1 MNRNPATRAIVMIS
15 VLSFV
20 IAMPFV
26 TTASALLTFTTGY
39 STPPDYPVT
48 SNVQISP
55 AHPVVGDEISCSY
68 DFYDQSGDADQS
80 TISWQLINTT
90 GGYFIANGSS
100 IDTSNFDT
108 NSVIEC
114 YVVAFDGT
122 NYGNT
127 DRTQIMLGEN
137 ISRSLPDMVPSI
149 VYMRDNQ
156 SAMTD
161 ITYEDEIIEMAH
173 KEHFEWNISLV
184 RLNLNQDFRIISYL
198 SNDTTGVISLTS
210 HYITA
215 TSHNMTVSLG
225 KLSFEYGNACYV
237 TTIMIQQLQRSSI
250 YTDSFNFV
258 IDAGGNDCEP
268 YEQQGKY
275 DPNCVTCPKAEWSNI
290 YMTNDMK
297 YNVKVKTTGLY
308 PGKGYT
314 LDVVLINETTPSVVF
329 AETYEWNATYGA
341 KAIVNYGHELS
352 VGDYCVIAS
361 LYEDGEWVN
370 TIRTCQTIEELEPPH
385 IDRTYVAYKT
395 YEMLHYARAG
405 VANMVY
411 GNNYTLDVQLVNNTT
426 GDVMASFS
434 KTIINAS
441 SLYYSG
447 KTQDV
452 SLDYGYYCAIAKLY
466 ENGVIIDEK
475 THCRHHVE
483 RNATITS
490 NSISYNDYY
499 MNYNTYS
506 QVTYLK
512 LGADYRVTITLS
524 DSATGNNIMTENH
537 EWTPTYYGA
546 KSFRF
551 HGINLPIGEFCL
563 TTVLY
568 ENGTEVSRRVNC
580 ISVMCQYDTNSM
592 DVGSVEPANLEVES
606 STIENVF
613 EAIIDA
619 VSEMITEIFAEI
631 RSEDSETSQNDSDT
645 ENAEQSND

>member
-1 MNRNPATRAIVMIS
+1 MWRS
-15 VLSFV
+15 
-20 IAMPFV
+20 
-26 TTASALLTFTTGY
+26 
-39 STPPDYPVT
+39 PPDYPVT

-68 DFYDQSGDADQS
+68 DYYDQSGDADHS

-100 IDTSNFDT
+100 IDTSNFDA

-137 ISRSLPDMVPSI
+137 ISRSVPDMVPSI

-156 SAMTD
+156 SAITD
-161 ITYEDEIIEMAH
+161 ITYEGEIIEMAH

-198 SNDTTGVISLTS
+198 SNDTMGIISLTS
-210 HYITA
+210 QHITA
-215 TSHNMTVSLG
+215 SSHNMTISLG
-225 KLSFEYGNACYV
+225 KLSFEYANACYV
-237 TTIMIQQLQRSSI
+237 ATIMIQQVQRSSI

-275 DPNCVTCPKAEWSNI
+275 NPDCVTCPKAKWAYI
-290 YMTNDMK
+290 YTTNTMK
-297 YNVKVKTTGLY
+297 QNVEVKTTGLY

-314 LDVVLINETTPSVVF
+314 LDVVLINETTPSIVF
-329 AETYEWNATYGA
+329 SESHEWNATHGA
-341 KAIVNYGHELS
+341 KVFVNYGNELA
-352 VGDYCVIAS
+352 VGDYCVIAT
-361 LYEDGEWVN
+361 LYEDGEWIN
-370 TIRTCQTIEELEPPH
+370 TVRTCQTIEEPEPPRIQYTAIRYNDYH
-385 IDRTYVAYKT
+385 MVHYVDTYV
-395 YEMLHYARAG
+395 
-405 VANMVY
+405 VNMVF
-411 GNNYTLDVQLVNNTT
+411 GNNYTLDVQLVNDTT
-426 GDVMASFS
+426 DHVMISEND
-434 KTIINAS
+434 TINAS
-441 SLYYSG
+441 FLNWGYY
-447 KTQDV
+447 TQSIGLEV
-452 SLDYGYYCAIAKLY
+452 GLYCAIAKLY
-466 ENGVIIDEK
+466 ENGVFIDEQ
-475 THCRHHVE
+475 TRCRYVVE
-483 RNATITS
+483 NNATIVS
-490 NSISYNDYY
+490 NQIGYNDYY

-506 QVTYLK
+506 KVSYLK
-512 LGADYRVTITLS
+512 PGVDYRVTMTVS
-524 DSATGNNIMTENH
+524 NTATGNNIIAEDH
-537 EWTPTYYGA
+537 EWTATYGA
-546 KSFRF
+546 KTFRI
-551 HGINLPIGEFCL
+551 HGLSLPIGEFCL

-580 ISVMCQYDTNSM
+580 ISVICQYDTNSM
-592 DVGSVEPANLEVES
+592 DVGVEAPADSEDES

-631 RSEDSETSQNDSDT
+631 RTEDSETEQGNPSSDIT
-645 ENAEQSND
+645 DESND

>member
-39 STPPDYPVT
+39 SSPPDYPVT

-68 DFYDQSGDADQS
+68 DYYDQSGDADHS

-100 IDTSNFDT
+100 IDTSNFDA

-137 ISRSLPDMVPSI
+137 ISRSVPDMVPSI

-161 ITYEDEIIEMAH
+161 ITYEGEIIEMAH
-173 KEHFEWNISLV
+173 KEHFEWNISLM

-198 SNDTTGVISLTS
+198 SNDTMGIISLTS
-210 HYITA
+210 QHITA
-215 TSHNMTVSLG
+215 SSHNMTISLG
-225 KLSFEYGNACYV
+225 KLSFEYANACYV
-237 TTIMIQQLQRSSI
+237 ATIMIQQVQRSSI

-275 DPNCVTCPKAEWSNI
+275 NPDCVTCPKAKWAYI
-290 YMTNDMK
+290 YTTNTMK
-297 YNVKVKTTGLY
+297 QNVEVKTTGLY

-314 LDVVLINETTPSVVF
+314 LDVVLINETTPSIVF
-329 AETYEWNATYGA
+329 SESHEWNATHGA
-341 KAIVNYGHELS
+341 KVFVNYGNELA
-352 VGDYCVIAS
+352 VGDYCVIAT
-361 LYEDGEWVN
+361 LYEDGEWIN
-370 TIRTCQTIEELEPPH
+370 TVRTCQTIEEPEPPRIQYTAIRYNDYH
-385 IDRTYVAYKT
+385 MVHYVDTYV
-395 YEMLHYARAG
+395 
-405 VANMVY
+405 VNMVF
-411 GNNYTLDVQLVNNTT
+411 GNNYTLDVQLVNDTT
-426 GDVMASFS
+426 DHVMISEND
-434 KTIINAS
+434 TINAS
-441 SLYYSG
+441 FLNWGYY
-447 KTQDV
+447 TQSIGLEV
-452 SLDYGYYCAIAKLY
+452 GLYCAIAKLY
-466 ENGVIIDEK
+466 ENGVFIDEQ
-475 THCRHHVE
+475 TRCRYVVE
-483 RNATITS
+483 NNATIVS
-490 NSISYNDYY
+490 NQIGYNDYY

-506 QVTYLK
+506 KVSYLK
-512 LGADYRVTITLS
+512 PGVDYRVTMTVS
-524 DSATGNNIMTENH
+524 NTATGNNIIAEDH
-537 EWTPTYYGA
+537 EWTATYGA
-546 KSFRF
+546 KTFRI
-551 HGINLPIGEFCL
+551 HGLSLPIGEFCL

-580 ISVMCQYDTNSM
+580 ISVICQYDTNSM
-592 DVGSVEPANLEVES
+592 DVGIEAPADSEDES

-631 RSEDSETSQNDSDT
+631 RTEDSETEQDNPSSDVT
-645 ENAEQSND
+645 DESND

>member
-39 STPPDYPVT
+39 SSPPDYPVT

-68 DFYDQSGDADQS
+68 DFYDQSGDADHS

-100 IDTSNFDT
+100 IDTSNFEA

-114 YVVAFDGT
+114 YVAAFDGS

-137 ISRSLPDMVPSI
+137 ISRSVPDMVPSI

-161 ITYEDEIIEMAH
+161 ITYEGEIIEMAH
-173 KEHFEWNISLV
+173 KEHFEWNISLM

-198 SNDTTGVISLTS
+198 SNDTTGIISLTS

-215 TSHNMTVSLG
+215 TSHNMTISLG
-225 KLSFEYGNACYV
+225 KLSFEYRDACYV
-237 TTIMIQQLQRSSI
+237 ATIMVQQLQRSSI

-258 IDAGGNDCEP
+258 IDAGGNDCAP

-275 DPNCVTCPKAEWSNI
+275 NPDCVTCPKAKWAYI
-290 YMTNDMK
+290 YTTNAMK
-297 YNVKVKTTGLY
+297 QNVEVKTTGLY

-329 AETYEWNATYGA
+329 SESHEWNATHGA
-341 KAIVNYGHELS
+341 KVFVNYGNELA
-352 VGDYCVIAS
+352 VGDYCVIAT
-361 LYEDGEWVN
+361 LYEDGEWIN
-370 TIRTCQTIEELEPPH
+370 TVRTCQTIEEPEPPRIQYTAIRYNDYH
-385 IDRTYVAYKT
+385 MVHYVDTYV
-395 YEMLHYARAG
+395 
-405 VANMVY
+405 VNMVF
-411 GNNYTLDVQLVNNTT
+411 GNNYTLDVQLVNDTT
-426 GDVMASFS
+426 DHVMISEND
-434 KTIINAS
+434 TINAS
-441 SLYYSG
+441 FLNWRYD
-447 KTQDV
+447 TQSV
-452 SLDYGYYCAIAKLY
+452 GLEVGHYCAIAKLY
-466 ENGVIIDEK
+466 ENGVFIDEE
-475 THCRHHVE
+475 TRCQYVVE
-483 RNATITS
+483 RNATIVS
-490 NSISYNDYY
+490 NQIGYNDYY

-506 QVTYLK
+506 KVSYLK
-512 LGADYRVTITLS
+512 PGVDYRVTMTVS
-524 DSATGNNIMTENH
+524 NTATGNNIIAEDH
-537 EWTPTYYGA
+537 EWTATYGA
-546 KSFRF
+546 KTFRI
-551 HGINLPIGEFCL
+551 HGLSLPIGEFCL

-592 DVGSVEPANLEVES
+592 NVGSEAPTDSEDES

-631 RSEDSETSQNDSDT
+631 RTEGSESEQDNTSSDVT
-645 ENAEQSND
+645 EESND

>member
-39 STPPDYPVT
+39 SSPPDYPVT

-68 DFYDQSGDADQS
+68 DFYDQSGDADHS

-100 IDTSNFDT
+100 IDTSNFEA

-114 YVVAFDGT
+114 YVVAFDGS

-137 ISRSLPDMVPSI
+137 ISRSVPDMVPSI

-161 ITYEDEIIEMAH
+161 ITYEGEIIEMAH
-173 KEHFEWNISLV
+173 KEHFEWNISLM
-184 RLNLNQDFRIISYL
+184 RLNLNHDFRIISYL
-198 SNDTTGVISLTS
+198 SNDTTGIISLTS

-215 TSHNMTVSLG
+215 TSHNMTISLG
-225 KLSFEYGNACYV
+225 KLSFEYRDACYV
-237 TTIMIQQLQRSSI
+237 ATIMVQQLQRSSI

-258 IDAGGNDCEP
+258 IDAGGNDCAP

-275 DPNCVTCPKAEWSNI
+275 NPDCVTCPKAKWAYI
-290 YMTNDMK
+290 YTTNAMK
-297 YNVKVKTTGLY
+297 QNVEVKTTGLY

-314 LDVVLINETTPSVVF
+314 LDVVLINETTPSIVF
-329 AETYEWNATYGA
+329 SESHEWNATHGA
-341 KAIVNYGHELS
+341 KVFVNYGNELA
-352 VGDYCVIAS
+352 VGDYCVIAT
-361 LYEDGEWVN
+361 LYEDGEWIN
-370 TIRTCQTIEELEPPH
+370 TVRTCQTIEEPEPPRIQYTAIRYNDYH
-385 IDRTYVAYKT
+385 MVHYVDTYV
-395 YEMLHYARAG
+395 
-405 VANMVY
+405 VNMVF
-411 GNNYTLDVQLVNNTT
+411 GNNYTLDVQLVNDTT
-426 GDVMASFS
+426 DHVMISEND
-434 KTIINAS
+434 TINAS
-441 SLYYSG
+441 FLNWRYD
-447 KTQDV
+447 TQSV
-452 SLDYGYYCAIAKLY
+452 GLEVGHYCAIAKLY
-466 ENGVIIDEK
+466 ENGVFIDEE
-475 THCRHHVE
+475 TRCQYVVE
-483 RNATITS
+483 RNATIVS
-490 NSISYNDYY
+490 NQIGYNDYY

-506 QVTYLK
+506 KVSYLK
-512 LGADYRVTITLS
+512 PGVDYRVTMTVS
-524 DSATGNNIMTENH
+524 NTATGNNIIAEDH
-537 EWTPTYYGA
+537 EWTATYGA
-546 KSFRF
+546 KTFRI
-551 HGINLPIGEFCL
+551 HGLSLPIGEFCL

-592 DVGSVEPANLEVES
+592 NVGTEAPTDSEDES

-631 RSEDSETSQNDSDT
+631 RTEDSESEQDSTSSDVT
-645 ENAEQSND
+645 DESND

>member
-39 STPPDYPVT
+39 SSPPDYPVT

-68 DFYDQSGDADQS
+68 DFYDQSGDADHS

-100 IDTSNFDT
+100 IDTSNFDA

-137 ISRSLPDMVPSI
+137 ISRSVPDMVPSI

-161 ITYEDEIIEMAH
+161 LTYEGEIIEMAH
-173 KEHFEWNISLV
+173 KEHFEWNISLM

-198 SNDTTGVISLTS
+198 SNDTTGIISLTS

-215 TSHNMTVSLG
+215 SSHNMTISLG

-237 TTIMIQQLQRSSI
+237 ATIMIQQLQRSSI

-275 DPNCVTCPKAEWSNI
+275 NPDCVTCPKAKWAYI
-290 YMTNDMK
+290 YTTNTMK
-297 YNVKVKTTGLY
+297 QNVEVKTTGLY

-314 LDVVLINETTPSVVF
+314 LDVVLINETTPSIVF
-329 AETYEWNATYGA
+329 SESHEWNATHGA
-341 KAIVNYGHELS
+341 KVFVNYGNELA
-352 VGDYCVIAS
+352 VGDYCVIAT
-361 LYEDGEWVN
+361 LYEDGEWIN
-370 TIRTCQTIEELEPPH
+370 TVRTCQTIEEPEPPRIQYTAIRYNDYH
-385 IDRTYVAYKT
+385 MVHYVDTYV
-395 YEMLHYARAG
+395 
-405 VANMVY
+405 VNMVF
-411 GNNYTLDVQLVNNTT
+411 GNNYTLDVQLVNDTT
-426 GDVMASFS
+426 DHVMISEND
-434 KTIINAS
+434 TINAS
-441 SLYYSG
+441 FLNWGYN
-447 KTQDV
+447 TQSIGLEV
-452 SLDYGYYCAIAKLY
+452 GQYCAIAKLY
-466 ENGVIIDEK
+466 EDGVFIDEQ
-475 THCRHHVE
+475 TRCQYVVE
-483 RNATITS
+483 RNATIVS
-490 NSISYNDYY
+490 NQIGYNDYY

-506 QVTYLK
+506 KVSYLK
-512 LGADYRVTITLS
+512 PGVDYRVTMTVS
-524 DSATGNNIMTENH
+524 NTATGNNIIAEDH
-537 EWTPTYYGA
+537 EWTATYGA
-546 KSFRF
+546 KAFRI
-551 HGINLPIGEFCL
+551 HGLSLPIGEFCL

-580 ISVMCQYDTNSM
+580 ISVICQYDTNSM
-592 DVGSVEPANLEVES
+592 DVGIEAPADSEDES

-631 RSEDSETSQNDSDT
+631 RTEDSETEQGNPSSDIT
-645 ENAEQSND
+645 DESND

>member
-39 STPPDYPVT
+39 SSPPDYPVT

-68 DFYDQSGDADQS
+68 DFYDQSGDADHS

-100 IDTSNFDT
+100 IDTSNFEA

-114 YVVAFDGT
+114 YVVAFDGS

-137 ISRSLPDMVPSI
+137 ISRSVPDMVPSI

-161 ITYEDEIIEMAH
+161 ITYEGEIIEMAH
-173 KEHFEWNISLV
+173 KEHFEWNISLM

-198 SNDTTGVISLTS
+198 SNDTTGIISLTS

-215 TSHNMTVSLG
+215 TSHNMTISLG
-225 KLSFEYGNACYV
+225 KLSFEYRDACYV
-237 TTIMIQQLQRSSI
+237 ATIMVQQLQRSSI

-258 IDAGGNDCEP
+258 IDAGGNDCAP

-275 DPNCVTCPKAEWSNI
+275 NPDCVTCPKAKWAYI
-290 YMTNDMK
+290 YTTNAMK
-297 YNVKVKTTGLY
+297 QNVEVKTTGLY

-329 AETYEWNATYGA
+329 SESHEWNATHGA
-341 KAIVNYGHELS
+341 KVFVNYGNELA
-352 VGDYCVIAS
+352 VGDYCVIAT
-361 LYEDGEWVN
+361 LYEDGEWIN
-370 TIRTCQTIEELEPPH
+370 TVRTCQTIEEPEPPRIQYTAIRYNDYH
-385 IDRTYVAYKT
+385 MVHYVDTYV
-395 YEMLHYARAG
+395 
-405 VANMVY
+405 VNMVF
-411 GNNYTLDVQLVNNTT
+411 GNNYTLDVQLVNDTT
-426 GDVMASFS
+426 DHVMISEND
-434 KTIINAS
+434 TINAS
-441 SLYYSG
+441 FLNWRYD
-447 KTQDV
+447 TQSV
-452 SLDYGYYCAIAKLY
+452 GLEVGHYCAIAKLY
-466 ENGVIIDEK
+466 ENGVFIDEE
-475 THCRHHVE
+475 TRCQYVVE
-483 RNATITS
+483 RNATIVS
-490 NSISYNDYY
+490 NQIGYNDYY

-506 QVTYLK
+506 KVSYLK
-512 LGADYRVTITLS
+512 PGVDYRVTMTVS
-524 DSATGNNIMTENH
+524 NTATGNNIIAEDH
-537 EWTPTYYGA
+537 EWTATYGA
-546 KSFRF
+546 KTFRI
-551 HGINLPIGEFCL
+551 HGLSLPIGEFCL

-592 DVGSVEPANLEVES
+592 NVGSEAPTDSEDES

-631 RSEDSETSQNDSDT
+631 RTEDSESEQDNTSSDVT
-645 ENAEQSND
+645 EESND

>member
-1 MNRNPATRAIVMIS
+1 MIS

-48 SNVQISP
+48 SNVQITP

-68 DFYDQSGDADQS
+68 DFYDQSGDEDHS

-100 IDTSNFDT
+100 IDTSNFDA

-137 ISRSLPDMVPSI
+137 ISRSVPDMVPSI

-161 ITYEDEIIEMAH
+161 ITYEGEIIEMTH
-173 KEHFEWNISLV
+173 KEHFEWNISLM

-198 SNDTTGVISLTS
+198 NNDTTGIISLTS

-215 TSHNMTVSLG
+215 SSQDMTISLG
-225 KLSFEYGNACYV
+225 KLSCEYGNACYV
-237 TTIMIQQLQRSSI
+237 ATIMIQQLQRSSI

-275 DPNCVTCPKAEWSNI
+275 NPDCVTCPKAKWAYI
-290 YMTNDMK
+290 YTTNTMK
-297 YNVKVKTTGLY
+297 QNVEVKTTGLY

-314 LDVVLINETTPSVVF
+314 LDVVLINETTPSIVF
-329 AETYEWNATYGA
+329 SESHEWNATHGA
-341 KAIVNYGHELS
+341 KVFVNYGNELA
-352 VGDYCVIAS
+352 VGDYCVIAT
-361 LYEDGEWVN
+361 LYEDGEWIN
-370 TIRTCQTIEELEPPH
+370 TVRTCQTIEEPEPPRIQYTSIRYNDYH
-385 IDRTYVAYKT
+385 MVHYVDTYV
-395 YEMLHYARAG
+395 
-405 VANMVY
+405 VNMVF
-411 GNNYTLDVQLVNNTT
+411 GNNYTLDVQLVNHTT
-426 GDVMASFS
+426 YHVMISEND
-434 KTIINAS
+434 TINAS
-441 SLYYSG
+441 FLNWGHGTES
-447 KTQDV
+447 V
-452 SLDYGYYCAIAKLY
+452 SLEVGHYCAIAKLY
-466 ENGVIIDEK
+466 ENGVFIDEE
-475 THCRHHVE
+475 TRCQYVVE
-483 RNATITS
+483 RNATIVS
-490 NSISYNDYY
+490 NQIDYNDYY

-506 QVTYLK
+506 KVSYLK
-512 LGADYRVTITLS
+512 PGVDYRVTMTVS
-524 DSATGNNIMTENH
+524 NTATGNNIIAEDH
-537 EWTPTYYGA
+537 EWTATYGA
-546 KSFRF
+546 KTFRI
-551 HGINLPIGEFCL
+551 HGLNLPIGEFCL

-580 ISVMCQYDTNSM
+580 ISVLCQYDTNSM
-592 DVGSVEPANLEVES
+592 HVGTDAPADSEDES

-631 RSEDSETSQNDSDT
+631 RTEDSDKSGNESNGEDTDDSI
-645 ENAEQSND
+645 E

>member
-39 STPPDYPVT
+39 SSPPDYPVT

-68 DFYDQSGDADQS
+68 DFYDQSGDADHS

-100 IDTSNFDT
+100 IDTSNFDA

-137 ISRSLPDMVPSI
+137 ISRSVPDMVPSI

-161 ITYEDEIIEMAH
+161 LTYEGEIIEMAH
-173 KEHFEWNISLV
+173 KEHFEWNISLM

-198 SNDTTGVISLTS
+198 SNDTTGIISLTS

-215 TSHNMTVSLG
+215 SSHNMTISLG

-237 TTIMIQQLQRSSI
+237 ATIMIQQLQRSSI

-275 DPNCVTCPKAEWSNI
+275 NPDCVTCPKAKWAYI
-290 YMTNDMK
+290 YTTNTMK
-297 YNVKVKTTGLY
+297 QNVEVKTTGLY

-314 LDVVLINETTPSVVF
+314 LDVVLINETTPSIVF
-329 AETYEWNATYGA
+329 SESHEWNATHGA
-341 KAIVNYGHELS
+341 KVFVNYGNELA
-352 VGDYCVIAS
+352 VGDYCVIAT
-361 LYEDGEWVN
+361 LYEDGEWIN
-370 TIRTCQTIEELEPPH
+370 TVRTCQTIEEPEPPRIQYTAIRYNDYH
-385 IDRTYVAYKT
+385 MVHYVDTYV
-395 YEMLHYARAG
+395 
-405 VANMVY
+405 VNMVF
-411 GNNYTLDVQLVNNTT
+411 GNNYTLDVQLVNDTT
-426 GDVMASFS
+426 DHVMISEND
-434 KTIINAS
+434 TINAS
-441 SLYYSG
+441 FLNWGYN
-447 KTQDV
+447 TQSIGLEV
-452 SLDYGYYCAIAKLY
+452 GHYCAIAKLY
-466 ENGVIIDEK
+466 EDGVFIDEQ
-475 THCRHHVE
+475 TRCQYVVE
-483 RNATITS
+483 RNATIVS
-490 NSISYNDYY
+490 NQIGYNDYY

-506 QVTYLK
+506 KVSYLK
-512 LGADYRVTITLS
+512 PGVDYRVTMTVS
-524 DSATGNNIMTENH
+524 NTATGNNIIAEEH
-537 EWTPTYYGA
+537 EWTATYGA
-546 KSFRF
+546 KAFRI
-551 HGINLPIGEFCL
+551 HGLSLPIGEFCL

-580 ISVMCQYDTNSM
+580 ISVICQYDTNSM
-592 DVGSVEPANLEVES
+592 DVGIEAPADSEDES

-631 RSEDSETSQNDSDT
+631 RTEDSET
-645 ENAEQSND
+645 EQGNPSGDITDESND

>member
-39 STPPDYPVT
+39 SSPPDYPVT

-68 DFYDQSGDADQS
+68 DFYDQSGDADHS

-90 GGYFIANGSS
+90 GGYFIANGTS
-100 IDTSNFDT
+100 IDTSNFDA

-137 ISRSLPDMVPSI
+137 ISRSVPDMVPSI

-161 ITYEDEIIEMAH
+161 ITYEGEIIEMAH

-198 SNDTTGVISLTS
+198 SNDTTGIISLTS

-215 TSHNMTVSLG
+215 TSHNMTISLG
-225 KLSFEYGNACYV
+225 KLSFEYRDACYV
-237 TTIMIQQLQRSSI
+237 ATIMVQQLQRSSI

-275 DPNCVTCPKAEWSNI
+275 NPDCVTCPKAKWAYI
-290 YMTNDMK
+290 YTTNTMK
-297 YNVKVKTTGLY
+297 QNVEVKTTGLY

-314 LDVVLINETTPSVVF
+314 LDVVLINETTPSIVF
-329 AETYEWNATYGA
+329 SESHEWNATHGA
-341 KAIVNYGHELS
+341 KVFVNYGHELA
-352 VGDYCVIAS
+352 VGDYCVIAT
-361 LYEDGEWVN
+361 LYEDGEWIN
-370 TIRTCQTIEELEPPH
+370 TVRTCQTIEEPEPPRIH
-385 IDRTYVAYKT
+385 YTSIRYNDYHMNHYVET
-395 YEMLHYARAG
+395 W
-405 VANMVY
+405 VVNMVF
-411 GNNYTLDVQLVNNTT
+411 GNNYTLDVQLVNDTT
-426 GDVMASFS
+426 DHVMISEND
-434 KTIINAS
+434 TINANF
-441 SLYYSG
+441 LNWNYH
-447 KTQDV
+447 TQSV
-452 SLDYGYYCAIAKLY
+452 SLEVGLYCAIAKLY
-466 ENGVIIDEK
+466 ENGVFIDEQ
-475 THCRHHVE
+475 TRCRYVVE
-483 RNATITS
+483 NNATIVS
-490 NSISYNDYY
+490 NQIGYNDYY

-506 QVTYLK
+506 KVSYLK
-512 LGADYRVTITLS
+512 PGVDYRVTMTVS
-524 DSATGNNIMTENH
+524 NTATGNNIIAEDH
-537 EWTPTYYGA
+537 EWTATYGA
-546 KSFRF
+546 KTFRI
-551 HGINLPIGEFCL
+551 HGLSLPIGEFCL

-568 ENGTEVSRRVNC
+568 ENGTEVSRRVSC

-592 DVGSVEPANLEVES
+592 NIGSEAPTDSEDES

-619 VSEMITEIFAEI
+619 VSEMITDIFAEI
-631 RSEDSETSQNDSDT
+631 RTEGSESEQENTSSDVT
-645 ENAEQSND
+645 EESND

>member
-39 STPPDYPVT
+39 SSPPDYPVT

-68 DFYDQSGDADQS
+68 DFYDQSGDADHS

-100 IDTSNFDT
+100 IDTSNFDA

-137 ISRSLPDMVPSI
+137 ISRSVPDMVPSI

-161 ITYEDEIIEMAH
+161 LTYEGEIIEMAH
-173 KEHFEWNISLV
+173 KEHFEWNISLM

-198 SNDTTGVISLTS
+198 SNDTTGIISLTS

-215 TSHNMTVSLG
+215 SSHNMTISLG

-237 TTIMIQQLQRSSI
+237 ATIMIQQLQRSSI

-275 DPNCVTCPKAEWSNI
+275 NPDCVTCPKAKWAYI
-290 YMTNDMK
+290 YTTNTMK
-297 YNVKVKTTGLY
+297 QNVEVKTTGLY

-314 LDVVLINETTPSVVF
+314 LDVVLINETTPSIVF
-329 AETYEWNATYGA
+329 SESHEWNATHGA
-341 KAIVNYGHELS
+341 KVFVNYGNELA
-352 VGDYCVIAS
+352 VGDYCVIAT
-361 LYEDGEWVN
+361 LYEDGEWIN
-370 TIRTCQTIEELEPPH
+370 TVRTCQTIEEPEPPRIQYTAIRYNDYH
-385 IDRTYVAYKT
+385 MVHYVDTYV
-395 YEMLHYARAG
+395 
-405 VANMVY
+405 VNMVF
-411 GNNYTLDVQLVNNTT
+411 GNNYTLDVQLVNDTT
-426 GDVMASFS
+426 DHVMISEND
-434 KTIINAS
+434 TINAS
-441 SLYYSG
+441 FLNWGYN
-447 KTQDV
+447 TQSIGLEV
-452 SLDYGYYCAIAKLY
+452 GQYCAIAKLY
-466 ENGVIIDEK
+466 EDGVFIDEQ
-475 THCRHHVE
+475 TRCQYVVE
-483 RNATITS
+483 RNATIVS
-490 NSISYNDYY
+490 NQIGYNDYY

-506 QVTYLK
+506 KVSYLK
-512 LGADYRVTITLS
+512 PGVDYRVTMTVS
-524 DSATGNNIMTENH
+524 NTATGNNIIAEDH
-537 EWTPTYYGA
+537 EWTATYGA
-546 KSFRF
+546 KAFRI
-551 HGINLPIGEFCL
+551 HGLSLPIGEFCL

-580 ISVMCQYDTNSM
+580 ISVICQYDTNSM
-592 DVGSVEPANLEVES
+592 DVGIEAPADSEDES

-631 RSEDSETSQNDSDT
+631 RTEDSET
-645 ENAEQSND
+645 EQGNPSGDITDESND

>member
-39 STPPDYPVT
+39 SSPPDYPVT

-68 DFYDQSGDADQS
+68 DFYDQSGDADHS

-100 IDTSNFDT
+100 IDTSNFDA

-137 ISRSLPDMVPSI
+137 ISRSVPDMVPSI

-161 ITYEDEIIEMAH
+161 ITYEGEIIEMAH

-198 SNDTTGVISLTS
+198 SNDTMGIISLTS
-210 HYITA
+210 QHITA
-215 TSHNMTVSLG
+215 SSHNMTISLG
-225 KLSFEYGNACYV
+225 KLSFEYANACYV
-237 TTIMIQQLQRSSI
+237 ATIMIQQVQRSSI

-275 DPNCVTCPKAEWSNI
+275 NPDCVTCPKAKWAYI
-290 YMTNDMK
+290 YTTNTMK
-297 YNVKVKTTGLY
+297 QNVEVKTTGLY

-314 LDVVLINETTPSVVF
+314 LDVVLINETTPSIVF
-329 AETYEWNATYGA
+329 SESHEWNATHGA
-341 KAIVNYGHELS
+341 KVFVNYGHELA
-352 VGDYCVIAS
+352 VGDYCVIAT
-361 LYEDGEWVN
+361 LYEDGEWIN
-370 TIRTCQTIEELEPPH
+370 TVRTCQTIEEPEPPRIH
-385 IDRTYVAYKT
+385 YTSIRYNDYHMNHYVET
-395 YEMLHYARAG
+395 W
-405 VANMVY
+405 VVNMVF
-411 GNNYTLDVQLVNNTT
+411 GNNYTLDVQLVNDTT
-426 GDVMASFS
+426 DHVMISEND
-434 KTIINAS
+434 TINAS
-441 SLYYSG
+441 FLNWNYH
-447 KTQDV
+447 TQSV
-452 SLDYGYYCAIAKLY
+452 SLEVGLYCAIAKLY
-466 ENGVIIDEK
+466 ENGVFIDEQ
-475 THCRHHVE
+475 TRCRYVVE
-483 RNATITS
+483 NNATIVS
-490 NSISYNDYY
+490 NQIGYNDYY

-506 QVTYLK
+506 KVSYLK
-512 LGADYRVTITLS
+512 PGVDYRVTMTVS
-524 DSATGNNIMTENH
+524 NTATGNNIIAEDH
-537 EWTPTYYGA
+537 EWTATYGA
-546 KSFRF
+546 KTFRI
-551 HGINLPIGEFCL
+551 HGLSLPIGEFCL

-568 ENGTEVSRRVNC
+568 ENGTEVYRRVNC
-580 ISVMCQYDTNSM
+580 ITVMCQYDTNSM
-592 DVGSVEPANLEVES
+592 DVGIEAPTDSEDES

-631 RSEDSETSQNDSDT
+631 RTEDSDT
-645 ENAEQSND
+645 EQDNPNSDVTDESND

>member
-39 STPPDYPVT
+39 SSPPDYPVT

-68 DFYDQSGDADQS
+68 DYYDQSGDADHS

-100 IDTSNFDT
+100 IDTSNFDA

-137 ISRSLPDMVPSI
+137 ISRSVPDMVPSI

-156 SAMTD
+156 SAITD
-161 ITYEDEIIEMAH
+161 ITYEGEIIEMAH

-198 SNDTTGVISLTS
+198 SNDTMGIISLTS
-210 HYITA
+210 QHITA
-215 TSHNMTVSLG
+215 SSHNMTISLG
-225 KLSFEYGNACYV
+225 KLSFEYANACYV
-237 TTIMIQQLQRSSI
+237 ATIMIQQVQRSSI

-275 DPNCVTCPKAEWSNI
+275 NPDCVTCPKAKWAYI
-290 YMTNDMK
+290 YTTNTMK
-297 YNVKVKTTGLY
+297 QNVEVKTTGLY

-314 LDVVLINETTPSVVF
+314 LDVVLINETTPSIVF
-329 AETYEWNATYGA
+329 SESHEWNATHGA
-341 KAIVNYGHELS
+341 KVFVNYGNELA
-352 VGDYCVIAS
+352 VGDYCVIAT
-361 LYEDGEWVN
+361 LYEDGEWIN
-370 TIRTCQTIEELEPPH
+370 TVRTCQTIEEPEPPRIQYTAIRYNDYH
-385 IDRTYVAYKT
+385 MVHYVDTYV
-395 YEMLHYARAG
+395 
-405 VANMVY
+405 VNMVF
-411 GNNYTLDVQLVNNTT
+411 GNNYTLDVQLVNDTT
-426 GDVMASFS
+426 DHVMISEND
-434 KTIINAS
+434 TINAS
-441 SLYYSG
+441 FLNWGYY
-447 KTQDV
+447 TQSIGLEV
-452 SLDYGYYCAIAKLY
+452 GLYCAIAKLY
-466 ENGVIIDEK
+466 ENGVFIDEQ
-475 THCRHHVE
+475 TRCRYVVE
-483 RNATITS
+483 NNATIVS
-490 NSISYNDYY
+490 NQIGYNDYY

-506 QVTYLK
+506 KVSYLK
-512 LGADYRVTITLS
+512 PGVDYRVTMTVS
-524 DSATGNNIMTENH
+524 NTATGNNIIAEDH
-537 EWTPTYYGA
+537 EWTATYGA
-546 KSFRF
+546 KTFRI
-551 HGINLPIGEFCL
+551 HGLSLPIGEFCL

-580 ISVMCQYDTNSM
+580 ISVICQYDTNSM
-592 DVGSVEPANLEVES
+592 DVGVEAPADSEDES

-631 RSEDSETSQNDSDT
+631 RTEDSETEQGNPSSDIT
-645 ENAEQSND
+645 DESND

>member
-68 DFYDQSGDADQS
+68 DFYDQSGDADHS

-100 IDTSNFDT
+100 IDTSNFEA

-114 YVVAFDGT
+114 YVIAFDGT

-137 ISRSLPDMVPSI
+137 ISRSVPDMVPSI

-161 ITYEDEIIEMAH
+161 ITYEGEIIEMAH

-198 SNDTTGVISLTS
+198 SNDTMGIISLTS
-210 HYITA
+210 QHITA
-215 TSHNMTVSLG
+215 SSQNMTISLG
-225 KLSFEYGNACYV
+225 KLSFEYANACYV
-237 TTIMIQQLQRSSI
+237 ATIMIQQLQRSSI

-275 DPNCVTCPKAEWSNI
+275 NPDCVTCPKAKWAYI
-290 YMTNDMK
+290 YTTNTMK
-297 YNVKVKTTGLY
+297 QNVEVKTTGLY
-308 PGKGYT
+308 PGKEYT
-314 LDVVLINETTPSVVF
+314 LDVVLINETTPSIVF
-329 AETYEWNATYGA
+329 SESHEWNATHGA
-341 KAIVNYGHELS
+341 KVFVNYGHELA
-352 VGDYCVIAS
+352 VGDYCVIAT
-361 LYEDGEWVN
+361 LYEDGEWIN
-370 TIRTCQTIEELEPPH
+370 TVRTCQTIEEPEPPRIH
-385 IDRTYVAYKT
+385 YTSIRYNDYHMHHYVDT
-395 YEMLHYARAG
+395 W
-405 VANMVY
+405 VVNMVF
-411 GNNYTLDVQLVNNTT
+411 GKNYTLEVQLVNNTT
-426 GDVMASFS
+426 GDVIISEND
-434 KTIINAS
+434 TINAS
-441 SLYYSG
+441 FLNWNYY
-447 KTQDV
+447 TQSV
-452 SLDYGYYCAIAKLY
+452 SLEVGLYCAIAKLY
-466 ENGVIIDEK
+466 ENGVFIDEQ
-475 THCRHHVE
+475 TRCRYVFE
-483 RNATITS
+483 NNATIVS
-490 NSISYNDYY
+490 NQIGYNDYY

-506 QVTYLK
+506 KVSYLK
-512 LGADYRVTITLS
+512 PGVDYRVTMTVS
-524 DSATGNNIMTENH
+524 NTATGNNIIAEDQ
-537 EWTPTYYGA
+537 EWTATYGA
-546 KSFRF
+546 KTFRI
-551 HGINLPIGEFCL
+551 HGLSLPIGEFCL

-580 ISVMCQYDTNSM
+580 ISVVCQYDTNSM
-592 DVGSVEPANLEVES
+592 DVGSDAPADSKEES

-631 RSEDSETSQNDSDT
+631 RTEDSETEQDNPDSDVT
-645 ENAEQSND
+645 DESND

>member
-1 MNRNPATRAIVMIS
+1 MIS

-39 STPPDYPVT
+39 SSPPDYPVT

-68 DFYDQSGDADQS
+68 DFYDQSGDADHS

-100 IDTSNFDT
+100 IDTSNFEA

-114 YVVAFDGT
+114 YVVAFDGS

-137 ISRSLPDMVPSI
+137 ISRSVPDMVPSI

-161 ITYEDEIIEMAH
+161 ITYEGEIIEMAH
-173 KEHFEWNISLV
+173 KEHFEWNISLM
-184 RLNLNQDFRIISYL
+184 RLNLNHDFRIISYL
-198 SNDTTGVISLTS
+198 SNDTTGIISLTS

-215 TSHNMTVSLG
+215 TSHNMTISLG
-225 KLSFEYGNACYV
+225 KLSFEYRDACYV
-237 TTIMIQQLQRSSI
+237 ATIMVQQLQRSSI

-258 IDAGGNDCEP
+258 IDAGGNDCAP

-275 DPNCVTCPKAEWSNI
+275 NPDCVTCPKAKWAYI
-290 YMTNDMK
+290 YTTNAMK
-297 YNVKVKTTGLY
+297 QNVEVKTTGLY

-314 LDVVLINETTPSVVF
+314 LDVVLINETTPSIVF
-329 AETYEWNATYGA
+329 SESHEWNATHGA
-341 KAIVNYGHELS
+341 KVFVNYGHELA
-352 VGDYCVIAS
+352 VGDYCVIAT
-361 LYEDGEWVN
+361 LYEDGEWIN
-370 TIRTCQTIEELEPPH
+370 TVRTCQTIEEPEPPRIQYTAIRYNDYH
-385 IDRTYVAYKT
+385 MVHYVDTYV
-395 YEMLHYARAG
+395 
-405 VANMVY
+405 VNMVF
-411 GNNYTLDVQLVNNTT
+411 GNNYTLDVQLVNDTT
-426 GDVMASFS
+426 DHVMISEND
-434 KTIINAS
+434 TINAS
-441 SLYYSG
+441 FLNWRYY
-447 KTQDV
+447 TQSV
-452 SLDYGYYCAIAKLY
+452 GLEVGHYCAIAKLY
-466 ENGVIIDEK
+466 ENGAFIDEE
-475 THCRHHVE
+475 TRCQYVVE
-483 RNATITS
+483 RNATIVS
-490 NSISYNDYY
+490 NQIDYNDYY

-506 QVTYLK
+506 KVSYLK
-512 LGADYRVTITLS
+512 PGVDYRVTMTVS
-524 DSATGNNIMTENH
+524 NSATGNNIIAEDH
-537 EWTPTYYGA
+537 EWTATYGA
-546 KSFRF
+546 KTFRI
-551 HGINLPIGEFCL
+551 HGLNLPIGEFCL

-592 DVGSVEPANLEVES
+592 NVGSEAPTDSEDES

-631 RSEDSETSQNDSDT
+631 RTEDSESEQDNTSSDVT
-645 ENAEQSND
+645 DESND

>member
-39 STPPDYPVT
+39 SSPPDYPVT

-68 DFYDQSGDADQS
+68 DFYDQSGDADHS

-100 IDTSNFDT
+100 IDTSNFEK

-122 NYGNT
+122 DYGNT

-137 ISRSLPDMVPSI
+137 ISRSVPDMVPSI

-161 ITYEDEIIEMAH
+161 ITYEGEIIEMSH
-173 KEHFEWNISLV
+173 KEHFEWNISLM
-184 RLNLNQDFRIISYL
+184 RLNLNEDFRIFSYL
-198 SNDTTGVISLTS
+198 SNDTTGIISLTS

-215 TSHNMTVSLG
+215 SSHNMTISLG
-225 KLSFEYGNACYV
+225 KLSFEYANACYV
-237 TTIMIQQLQRSSI
+237 ATIMIQQLQRSSI

-258 IDAGGNDCEP
+258 INAGGNDCEP

-275 DPNCVTCPKAEWSNI
+275 NPDCVTCPKAKWAYI
-290 YMTNDMK
+290 YTTNTMK
-297 YNVKVKTTGLY
+297 QNVEVKTTGLY

-314 LDVVLINETTPSVVF
+314 LDVVLINETTPSIVF
-329 AETYEWNATYGA
+329 SESHEWNATHGA
-341 KAIVNYGHELS
+341 KVFVNYGHELA
-352 VGDYCVIAS
+352 VGDYCVIAT
-361 LYEDGEWVN
+361 LYEDGEWIN
-370 TIRTCQTIEELEPPH
+370 TVRTCQTIEEPEPPRIH
-385 IDRTYVAYKT
+385 YTSIRYNDYHMNHYVET
-395 YEMLHYARAG
+395 W
-405 VANMVY
+405 VVNMVF
-411 GNNYTLDVQLVNNTT
+411 GKNYTLEVQLVNNTT
-426 GDVMASFS
+426 GDVIISEND
-434 KTIINAS
+434 TINAS
-441 SLYYSG
+441 FLNWNYH
-447 KTQDV
+447 TQSV
-452 SLDYGYYCAIAKLY
+452 SLEVGLYCAIAKLY
-466 ENGVIIDEK
+466 ENGVFIDEQ
-475 THCRHHVE
+475 TRCRYVVE
-483 RNATITS
+483 NNATIVS
-490 NSISYNDYY
+490 NQIGYNDYY

-506 QVTYLK
+506 KVSYLK
-512 LGADYRVTITLS
+512 PGVDYRVTMTVS
-524 DSATGNNIMTENH
+524 NTATGNNIIAEDH
-537 EWTPTYYGA
+537 EWTATYGA
-546 KSFRF
+546 KTFRI
-551 HGINLPIGEFCL
+551 HGLSLPIGEFCL

-580 ISVMCQYDTNSM
+580 MSVICQYDTNSM
-592 DVGSVEPANLEVES
+592 DIGIEAPAESEDES
-606 STIENVF
+606 SNLENVF

-631 RSEDSETSQNDSDT
+631 RTEDSDTSQNDSDN
-645 ENAEQSND
+645 ENDEQSND

>member
-39 STPPDYPVT
+39 SSPPDYPVT

-68 DFYDQSGDADQS
+68 DYYDQSGDADHS

-100 IDTSNFDT
+100 IDTSNFDA

-127 DRTQIMLGEN
+127 DRTQMMLGEN
-137 ISRSLPDMVPSI
+137 ISRSVPDMVPSI

-161 ITYEDEIIEMAH
+161 LTYEGEIIEMAH
-173 KEHFEWNISLV
+173 KEHFEWNISLM

-198 SNDTTGVISLTS
+198 SNDTMGIISLTS
-210 HYITA
+210 QHITA
-215 TSHNMTVSLG
+215 SSHNMTISLG
-225 KLSFEYGNACYV
+225 KLSFEYANACYV
-237 TTIMIQQLQRSSI
+237 ATIMIQQVQRSSI

-275 DPNCVTCPKAEWSNI
+275 NPDCVTCPKAKWAYI
-290 YMTNDMK
+290 YTTNTMK
-297 YNVKVKTTGLY
+297 QNVEVKTTGLY

-314 LDVVLINETTPSVVF
+314 LDVVLINETTPSIVF
-329 AETYEWNATYGA
+329 SESHEWNATHGA
-341 KAIVNYGHELS
+341 KVFVNYGHELA
-352 VGDYCVIAS
+352 VGDYCVIAT
-361 LYEDGEWVN
+361 LYEDGEWIN
-370 TIRTCQTIEELEPPH
+370 TVRTCQTIEEPEPPRIH
-385 IDRTYVAYKT
+385 YTSIRYNDYHMNHYVET
-395 YEMLHYARAG
+395 W
-405 VANMVY
+405 VVNMVF
-411 GNNYTLDVQLVNNTT
+411 GNNYTLDVQLVNDTT
-426 GDVMASFS
+426 DHVMISEND
-434 KTIINAS
+434 TINAS
-441 SLYYSG
+441 FLNWNYH
-447 KTQDV
+447 TQSV
-452 SLDYGYYCAIAKLY
+452 SLEVGLYCAIAKLY
-466 ENGVIIDEK
+466 ENGVFIDEQ
-475 THCRHHVE
+475 TRCRYVVE
-483 RNATITS
+483 NNATIVS
-490 NSISYNDYY
+490 NQIGYNDYY

-506 QVTYLK
+506 KVSYLK
-512 LGADYRVTITLS
+512 PGVDYRVTMTVS
-524 DSATGNNIMTENH
+524 NTATGNNIIAEDH
-537 EWTPTYYGA
+537 EWTATYGA
-546 KSFRF
+546 KTFRI
-551 HGINLPIGEFCL
+551 HGLSLPIGEFCL

-568 ENGTEVSRRVNC
+568 ENGTEVYRRVNC
-580 ISVMCQYDTNSM
+580 ITVMCQYDTNSM
-592 DVGSVEPANLEVES
+592 DVGIEAPADSEDES

-631 RSEDSETSQNDSDT
+631 RTEDSESEQGNPSSDIT
-645 ENAEQSND
+645 DESND

>member
-15 VLSFV
+15 VLCFV

-80 TISWQLINTT
+80 TISWQLINST

-100 IDTSNFDT
+100 IDTSNFES

-114 YVVAFDGT
+114 YVEAFDGA

-137 ISRSLPDMVPSI
+137 ISRSVPDMVPSI

-161 ITYEDEIIEMAH
+161 LTYEGEIIEMTH
-173 KEHFEWNISLV
+173 KEHFEWNISLM

-198 SNDTTGVISLTS
+198 SNDTTGIISLTS
-210 HYITA
+210 HHITA
-215 TSHNMTVSLG
+215 SSHNMTISLG

-237 TTIMIQQLQRSSI
+237 ATIMIQQLQRSSI

-275 DPNCVTCPKAEWSNI
+275 NPDCVTCPKAKWAYI
-290 YMTNDMK
+290 YTTNTMK
-297 YNVKVKTTGLY
+297 QNVEVKTTGLY
-308 PGKGYT
+308 PGKEYT
-314 LDVVLINETTPSVVF
+314 LDVVLINETTPSIVF
-329 AETYEWNATYGA
+329 SESYEWNATHGA
-341 KAIVNYGHELS
+341 KVFVNSGHELA
-352 VGDYCVIAS
+352 VGDYCVIAT
-361 LYEDGEWVN
+361 LYENGEWIN
-370 TIRTCQTIEELEPPH
+370 TVRTCQTIEEPEPPRIQYTSIRYNDYH
-385 IDRTYVAYKT
+385 MVHYVDTYV
-395 YEMLHYARAG
+395 
-405 VANMVY
+405 VNMVF
-411 GNNYTLDVQLVNNTT
+411 GNNYTLEVQLVNNTT
-426 GDVMASFS
+426 GHVMISEND
-434 KTIINAS
+434 TINAS
-441 SLYYSG
+441 FLNWGHNTESVGLEVG
-447 KTQDV
+447 Q
-452 SLDYGYYCAIAKLY
+452 YCAIAKLY
-466 ENGVIIDEK
+466 ENGVFIDEQNR
-475 THCRHHVE
+475 CIYVVE
-483 RNATITS
+483 RNATIVS
-490 NSISYNDYY
+490 NQVGYNDYY

-506 QVTYLK
+506 KVSYLK
-512 LGADYRVTITLS
+512 PGVDYRVTMTVS
-524 DSATGNNIMTENH
+524 NTATGNNIIAEDH
-537 EWTPTYYGA
+537 EWTATYGA
-546 KSFRF
+546 KTFRI
-551 HGINLPIGEFCL
+551 HGLSLPIGEFCL

-592 DVGSVEPANLEVES
+592 NVGSDAPAASEDES

-631 RSEDSETSQNDSDT
+631 RTEDSDTSQNDSET
-645 ENAEQSND
+645 EDVEKSND

>member
-68 DFYDQSGDADQS
+68 DFYDQSGDADHS

-100 IDTSNFDT
+100 IDTSNFEA

-114 YVVAFDGT
+114 YVIAFDGT

-137 ISRSLPDMVPSI
+137 ISRSVPDMVPSI

-161 ITYEDEIIEMAH
+161 ITYEGEIIEMAH

-198 SNDTTGVISLTS
+198 SNDTMGIISLTS
-210 HYITA
+210 QHITA
-215 TSHNMTVSLG
+215 SSQNMTISLG
-225 KLSFEYGNACYV
+225 KLSFEYANACYV
-237 TTIMIQQLQRSSI
+237 ATIMIQQLQRSSI

-275 DPNCVTCPKAEWSNI
+275 NPDCVTCPKAKWAYI
-290 YMTNDMK
+290 YTTNTMK
-297 YNVKVKTTGLY
+297 QNVEVKTTGLY

-314 LDVVLINETTPSVVF
+314 LDVVLINETTPSIVF
-329 AETYEWNATYGA
+329 SESHEWNATHGA
-341 KAIVNYGHELS
+341 KVFVNYGHELA
-352 VGDYCVIAS
+352 VGDYCVIAT
-361 LYEDGEWVN
+361 LYEDGEWIN
-370 TIRTCQTIEELEPPH
+370 TVRTCQTIEEPEPPRIH
-385 IDRTYVAYKT
+385 YTSIRYNDYHMDHYVET
-395 YEMLHYARAG
+395 W
-405 VANMVY
+405 VVNMVF
-411 GNNYTLDVQLVNNTT
+411 GKNYTLEVQLVNDTT
-426 GDVMASFS
+426 GDVIISEND
-434 KTIINAS
+434 TINAS
-441 SLYYSG
+441 FLNWNYY
-447 KTQDV
+447 TQSV
-452 SLDYGYYCAIAKLY
+452 SLEVGLYCAVAKLY
-466 ENGVIIDEK
+466 ENGVFIDEQ
-475 THCRHHVE
+475 TRCRYVFE
-483 RNATITS
+483 NNATIVS
-490 NSISYNDYY
+490 NQIGYNDYY

-506 QVTYLK
+506 KVSYLK
-512 LGADYRVTITLS
+512 PGVDYRVTMTVS
-524 DSATGNNIMTENH
+524 NTATGNNIIAEDQ
-537 EWTPTYYGA
+537 EWTATYGA
-546 KSFRF
+546 KTFRI
-551 HGINLPIGEFCL
+551 HGLSLPIGEFCL

-580 ISVMCQYDTNSM
+580 ISVVCQYDTNSM
-592 DVGSVEPANLEVES
+592 DVGSDAQADSKEES

-631 RSEDSETSQNDSDT
+631 RTEDSETEQDNPDSDVT
-645 ENAEQSND
+645 DESND